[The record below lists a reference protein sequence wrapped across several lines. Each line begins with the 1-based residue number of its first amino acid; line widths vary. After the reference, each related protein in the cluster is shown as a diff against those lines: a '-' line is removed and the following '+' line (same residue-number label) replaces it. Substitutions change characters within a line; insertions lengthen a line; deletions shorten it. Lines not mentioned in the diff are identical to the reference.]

1 MFQLLNKVPIDII
14 KIHNYYYNPMK
25 YILLFIQFLKVKSM
39 M

>member
-14 KIHNYYYNPMK
+14 KTHNYYYDPMK

-39 M
+39 T